1 MLITHT
7 ESAGQFAEL
16 QSVAKISG
24 KDVVLMAIM
33 RGIFIIEDVFALR
46 AIGTEVSVIVRSVV
60 AEDIL
65 HTHLHRVCLGNW
77 RGIVHLQGMLHA
89 SSVIIAALITKS
101 VHKRPPVIGHLHDVV
116 SRIIVASVRSTVQL
130 IR

>member
-24 KDVVLMAIM
+24 KDVVLVTVV
-33 RGIFIIEDVFALR
+33 RGIFIVKHVFISR
-46 AIGTEVSVIVRSVV
+46 TIGTNISVVVRSVV

-65 HTHLHRVCLGNW
+65 HAHLHRVCLGYW

-101 VHKRPPVIGHLHDVV
+101 VHKRQPVIGHLHYVV
-116 SRIIVASVRSTVQL
+116 SRIIVAFVRSTVQL